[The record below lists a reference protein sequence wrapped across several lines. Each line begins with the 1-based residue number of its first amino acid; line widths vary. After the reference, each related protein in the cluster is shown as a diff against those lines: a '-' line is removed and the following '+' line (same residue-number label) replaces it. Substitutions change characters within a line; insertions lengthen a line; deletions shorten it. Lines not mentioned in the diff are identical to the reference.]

1 MSFMLKFKFRFRDF
15 ILFGCILGLCFAVS
29 QLMQDIFNIPEQVT
43 TTFAFAVFLIALLT
57 DGYFWG
63 LAASLVSMLLVNY
76 AFTAPYFALN
86 FVIPSNF
93 YSAVVMALIAILTS
107 ALTTKVKRQ
116 EAMKAE
122 TEKERIRANLL
133 RAISHDL
140 RTPLTTIYGSSAALR
155 ENADT
160 LTDAQKDKMLLGI
173 QQDAQWLVRMVE
185 NLLSITR
192 MDSGNVHI
200 TTVLTAV
207 DELVDSVL
215 LKFYKRYPN
224 QEISLQLPDDP
235 VLISVDCMLMEQ
247 VLINLLENAVQHA
260 SGATRI
266 TLRATP
272 QDNQIIFEVED
283 NGCGI
288 APERLPYLFS
298 GYFLPGEQ
306 IADNTRRN
314 AGIGL
319 SLCATIIRAHGG
331 TIEAVNNAT
340 GGATFRFTLKS
351 EDMTDE
357 QQI

>member
-1 MSFMLKFKFRFRDF
+1 MLNFKFPIRDF
-15 ILFGCILGLCFAVS
+15 FLFVFILGLCFAIS
-29 QLMQDIFNIPEQVT
+29 LLMQDVFNIPEQVT

-63 LAASLVSMLLVNY
+63 LAASLVGMLLVNY

-107 ALTTKVKRQ
+107 ALTTKVKHQ

-140 RTPLTTIYGSSAALR
+140 RTPLTTIYGSSAVLR
-155 ENADT
+155 ENGDT
-160 LTDAQKDKMLLGI
+160 LTDEQKDMMLLGI

-192 MDSGNVHI
+192 MDNGNVQI

-207 DELVDSVL
+207 DELVDSAL

-224 QEISLQLPDDP
+224 QEILLQLPEDLI
-235 VLISVDCMLMEQ
+235 LISVDCMLMEQ

-260 SGATRI
+260 VGATRI
-266 TLRATP
+266 ILRASVK
-272 QDNQIIFEVED
+272 DDLVAFEVED

-288 APERLPYLFS
+288 APERIPYIFS

-306 IADNTRRN
+306 VADNTKRN

-331 TIEAVNNAT
+331 TIAAVNNAA
-340 GGATFRFTLKS
+340 GGVTFRFTLKS

>member
-1 MSFMLKFKFRFRDF
+1 MLNFKFRIRDF
-15 ILFGCILGLCFAVS
+15 FLFVFILGLCFGIS
-29 QLMQDIFNIPEQVT
+29 QLMQNVFNIPEQVT

-63 LAASLVSMLLVNY
+63 LAASLVGMLLVNY

-107 ALTTKVKRQ
+107 ALTTKVKHQ

-140 RTPLTTIYGSSAALR
+140 RTPLTTIYGSSAVLR
-155 ENADT
+155 ENGDT
-160 LTDAQKDKMLLGI
+160 LTDEQKDMMLLGI

-192 MDSGNVHI
+192 MDNGNVQI

-207 DELVDSVL
+207 DELVDSAL

-224 QEISLQLPDDP
+224 QEILLQLPEDLI
-235 VLISVDCMLMEQ
+235 LISVDCMLMEQ
-247 VLINLLENAVQHA
+247 VLILSELRNQLLKIFTIH
-260 SGATRI
+260 STM
-266 TLRATP
+266 
-272 QDNQIIFEVED
+272 IIK
-283 NGCGI
+283 
-288 APERLPYLFS
+288 
-298 GYFLPGEQ
+298 
-306 IADNTRRN
+306 T
-314 AGIGL
+314 
-319 SLCATIIRAHGG
+319 T
-331 TIEAVNNAT
+331 
-340 GGATFRFTLKS
+340 
-351 EDMTDE
+351 
-357 QQI
+357 